1 MVIVIIVI
9 AIALILAHG
18 LWVSRSVTDES
29 EFLIAGG
36 KLGPFVAA
44 CTLVATYWSGYAFLG
59 SVGVSY
65 KFGYGQLLAGACW
78 VPPVLIAILFF
89 AKFLK
94 KRALEIG
101 SLTIPEYAGQV
112 HDSRF
117 VHFFSALL
125 TLLLMIVFMV
135 AQMKAMGYLMAPVLG
150 TSMATAVIIMGSVI
164 TIYTLLGG
172 MKAVAHTD
180 MVQALGMTVGAL
192 VCIIMVFKLGSFSNL
207 TETLNH
213 INTELVN
220 PTTGA
225 PYGSSKY
232 ALLLIVPYG
241 MVGIMSTPYIAV
253 RFMSVKVD
261 IKWYHMAL
269 AALPIMIIW
278 ELLPF
283 VGFAA
288 RAYMAPLDKPDMA
301 MPMFLST
308 YLNPVW
314 VAIITVFILMA
325 IMSTG
330 DSILH
335 NISST
340 ISYDFRKTIYRKK
353 VADSTTVMINRV
365 VVAIAGLVAMI
376 LTLFSPPFFL
386 VFLGNLGVGTLT
398 AALVGPVFI
407 SIFWKGN
414 RIGAI
419 TSMIGGGTVCAWGL
433 LSGKLGWMEAP
444 MLGDVVSFILY
455 FGVSWLTFKYDPRA
469 EKVRKTKY
477 ALESEPQEAG
487 STAASE

>member
-1 MVIVIIVI
+1 MVLAIIIV
-9 AIALILAHG
+9 AIALILGHG

-65 KFGYGQLLAGACW
+65 KYGYGQLLAGACW

-94 KRALEIG
+94 RRALEIG

-112 HDSRF
+112 HDSSF

-150 TSMATAVIIMGSVI
+150 TSMTTAVIIMGGVI
-164 TIYTLLGG
+164 TVYTVLGG
-172 MKAVAHTD
+172 MRAVAHTD

-192 VCIIMVFKLGSFSNL
+192 VCIFMVFKLGSFSNL
-207 TETLNH
+207 TATLNH
-213 INTELVN
+213 ISAELVN
-220 PTTGA
+220 PSTAA

-232 ALLLIVPYG
+232 GFFLIIPFAV
-241 MVGIMSTPYIAV
+241 IELMSAPYIAV
-253 RFMSVKVD
+253 RFISVKID
-261 IKWYHMAL
+261 IRWYHMAL

-288 RAYMAPLDKPDMA
+288 RAYMTPLDRPDMA

-308 YLNPVW
+308 YLSPAW

-335 NISST
+335 NIAST
-340 ISYDFRKTIYRKK
+340 ISYDFRKTLYRKP
-353 VADSTTVMINRV
+353 VAESTTVTINRV
-365 VVAIAGLVAMI
+365 MVAVAGVVAII
-376 LTLFSPPFFL
+376 LTLVSPPFFL

-419 TSMIGGGTVCAWGL
+419 SSMIGGGTVCAWGL

-444 MLGDVVSFILY
+444 MLGDLVSFILY
-455 FGVSWLTFKYDPRA
+455 FGVSMLTFKYDPRA
-469 EKVRKTKY
+469 ENIKKTKY
-477 ALESEPQEAG
+477 AQAVN
-487 STAASE
+487 